1 MTISFPILN
10 DMIDIPSSRIL
21 SLTAKNVYFMFYKG
35 GIQKK
40 NKGKETLSGELYTD
54 NFVLGIIIGLVLS
67 RAIKSDSTR
76 TARPEILP
84 TATRNI
90 AKTDRTPSCSSR
102 FDDCFVLLL

>member
-1 MTISFPILN
+1 MFTSWFMVL
-10 DMIDIPSSRIL
+10 
-21 SLTAKNVYFMFYKG
+21 KNAVRGNSKHEYIKV
-35 GIQKK
+35 
-40 NKGKETLSGELYTD
+40 NKGKESLSGELYTD

-90 AKTDRTPSCSSR
+90 AKTDRLPSCSSR